1 MMLPLW
7 TPVLLPVGFG
17 ILIYALPERLKRALS
32 FTAAGAQLAA
42 CILLFRQASAAPV
55 SLSLGGWN
63 PPVGIL
69 LYADRF
75 TAVMT
80 LLTAFLFLILLVYE
94 ADRLVFSKNFCM
106 LFLILEGLLSGI
118 FLLDDLF
125 SIFILVEVSTL
136 VASLLIM
143 FHRDSRS
150 MYDGLFY
157 MIINIFA
164 ATFFLFGLAM
174 LYKQT
179 GTFSLQTLGRI
190 LPDVANM
197 KPLYL
202 PYALILTAVCLKA
215 ALMPLFS
222 WLPKAHGTPS
232 APSVVSAVL
241 SGLYVKNG
249 IYLFIRCQGAFQAID
264 TGAFFLVAGVV
275 TAIAGAVFA
284 IAQSDIKLILSYH
297 TVSQIGLIMMA
308 LNLGSETAAVGGMY
322 HIVNHA
328 LFKTVLFIGA
338 GVVIDE
344 YGTRNMY
351 DIHGVFRR
359 MPLVAVSMIA
369 AILGITGAP
378 LFNGSISKYLIQH
391 DVSDALGSAVLILIN
406 VGTIISFI
414 KFSGMFFGNTKIK
427 ARVFAGRTAAC
438 LILGSLCLAFGI
450 FGASVVRLL
459 FGTDITIDP
468 AGYLKKSMVF
478 LLSAAS
484 AWLIYRFAV
493 RNRAFWKRIRAV
505 DFGFNTSALS
515 VVLFFAAITGYLFLS

>member
-1 MMLPLW
+1 
-7 TPVLLPVGFG
+7 
-17 ILIYALPERLKRALS
+17 
-32 FTAAGAQLAA
+32 
-42 CILLFRQASAAPV
+42 
-55 SLSLGGWN
+55 
-63 PPVGIL
+63 
-69 LYADRF
+69 
-75 TAVMT
+75 
-80 LLTAFLFLILLVYE
+80 
-94 ADRLVFSKNFCM
+94 M

-125 SIFILVEVSTL
+125 SIFILIEVSTL

-143 FHRDSRS
+143 FSRDSRS

-164 ATFFLFGLAM
+164 ATFFLLGLAM

-190 LPDVANM
+190 LPDVENM

-249 IYLFIRCQGAFQAID
+249 LYLFIRCQSAFQAID
-264 TGAFFLVAGVV
+264 TRTFFLIAGAV

-284 IAQSDIKLILSYH
+284 ISQSDIKLILSYH
-297 TVSQIGLIMMA
+297 TVSQIGLIMVA
-308 LNLGSETAAVGGMY
+308 LNLGGETSAIGGMY

-328 LFKTVLFIGA
+328 LFKSVLVLGA
-338 GVVIDE
+338 GVIMDE

-359 MPLVAVSMIA
+359 MPLIALAMIA

-378 LFNGSISKYLIQH
+378 LFNGSVSKYLIQH
-391 DVSDALGSAVLILIN
+391 DVTDALGSTVMLLIN

-414 KFSGMFFGNTKIK
+414 KFSSVFFGDTGKK
-427 ARVFAGRTAAC
+427 AKVFAGRTIVC
-438 LILGSLCLAFGI
+438 LILGVLCLVFGV
-450 FGASVVRLL
+450 FGAPVAGIL
-459 FGTDITIDP
+459 FGVDVAIDP

-478 LLSAAS
+478 LLSAGA

-493 RNRAFWKRIRAV
+493 RGRGFWKQIRAF

>member
-1 MMLPLW
+1 MMPPLW

-32 FTAAGAQLAA
+32 FVAAGAQLAA
-42 CILLFRQASAAPV
+42 CIRLFRQVCIAPV

-63 PPVGIL
+63 PPVGIM
-69 LYADRF
+69 LYADRLAA
-75 TAVMT
+75 TMT
-80 LLTAFLFLILLVYE
+80 LLTAFLFLVLLVFE
-94 ADRLVFSKNFCM
+94 ADRLVSDKNFCM

-125 SIFILVEVSTL
+125 SIFILIEVSTL

-143 FHRDSRS
+143 FRRDSRS

-157 MIINIFA
+157 MVINIFA
-164 ATFFLFGLAM
+164 ATFFLLGLAM

-179 GTFSLQTLGRI
+179 GTFSLQTLARI
-190 LPDVANM
+190 LPDAENM

-202 PYALILTAVCLKA
+202 PYALILTAACLKA

-249 IYLFIRCQGAFQAID
+249 IYLFIRCQSAFQAID
-264 TGAFFLVAGVV
+264 TSTFFLIAGAV

-297 TVSQIGLIMMA
+297 TVSQIGLIMVA
-308 LNLGSETAAVGGMY
+308 LNMGSETAAVGGMY

-328 LFKTVLFIGA
+328 LFKTVLFLGA
-338 GVVIDE
+338 GVIIDE

-359 MPLVAVSMIA
+359 MPLIAVSMVA

-391 DVSDALGSAVLILIN
+391 DVSDTLGGAALLLIN
-406 VGTIISFI
+406 VGTLVSFI
-414 KFSGMFFGNTKIK
+414 KFSGMFFGNTRKK

-438 LILGSLCLAFGI
+438 LLLGSLCLALGV
-450 FGASVVRLL
+450 FGAPVVKIL
-459 FGTDITIDP
+459 FGFNITIDP
-468 AGYLKKSMVF
+468 VGYLKKSLVF
-478 LLSAAS
+478 LLSAGS

-493 RNRAFWKRIRAV
+493 RDRAFWKRVRKV

-515 VVLFFAAITGYLFLS
+515 VVLFFAVLTGYLFLA

>member
-17 ILIYALPERLKRALS
+17 ILIYALPERFKRALI
-32 FTAAGAQLAA
+32 FIAAGLQLVA
-42 CILLFRQASAAPV
+42 CALLFRQVCIAPV
-55 SLSLGGWN
+55 SLPLGGWN

-75 TAVMT
+75 AAAMV
-80 LLTAFLFLILLVYE
+80 LLTACLFLLLISFE
-94 ADRLVFSKNFCM
+94 GNRLVFDKNFCM

-136 VASLLIM
+136 VAALLIM
-143 FHRDSRS
+143 FNRDSRS

-164 ATFFLFGLAM
+164 ATFFLLGLAM

-179 GTFSLQTLGRI
+179 GTFSLQVLGRI
-190 LPDVANM
+190 LPCVENM

-249 IYLFIRCQGAFQAID
+249 IYLFIRCQSAFQAID
-264 TGAFFLVAGVV
+264 TSTFFLIAGAI

-297 TVSQIGLIMMA
+297 TVSQIGLIMVA
-308 LNLGSETAAVGGMY
+308 LNMGSETAAVGGMY

-328 LFKTVLFIGA
+328 LFKTVLFLGA

-344 YGTRNMY
+344 YKTRNLY
-351 DIHGVFRR
+351 EIHGVFRR
-359 MPLVAVSMIA
+359 MPWIAVSMIA

-391 DVSDALGSAVLILIN
+391 DVSDALGSAVLLLIN
-406 VGTIISFI
+406 VGTIVSFI
-414 KFSGMFFGNTKIK
+414 KFSGIFFGNTGTKAKI
-427 ARVFAGRTAAC
+427 FAGRTVAC
-438 LILGSLCLAFGI
+438 LVLGAMC
-450 FGASVVRLL
+450 LL
-459 FGTDITIDP
+459 FGVFGGSVVELLFGYDITIDP
-468 AGYLKKSMVF
+468 TGYLKKSAAF
-478 LLSAAS
+478 WLSAGAS
-484 AWLIYRFAV
+484 WLIYRFAV
-493 RNRAFWKRIRAV
+493 RDRVFWKRVRRV

-515 VVLFFAAITGYLFLS
+515 VVLFFAVLTGYLYLA

>member
-1 MMLPLW
+1 MMPPLW

-32 FTAAGAQLAA
+32 FVAAGAQLAA
-42 CILLFRQASAAPV
+42 CIRLFRQVCIAPV

-63 PPVGIL
+63 PPVGIM
-69 LYADRF
+69 LYADRLAA
-75 TAVMT
+75 TMT
-80 LLTAFLFLILLVYE
+80 LLTAFLFLVLLVFE
-94 ADRLVFSKNFCM
+94 ADRLVSDKNFCM

-125 SIFILVEVSTL
+125 SIFIFVEVSTL
-136 VASLLIM
+136 VAALLIM
-143 FHRDSRS
+143 FRRDSRS

-157 MIINIFA
+157 MVINIFA
-164 ATFFLFGLAM
+164 STFFLFGLAM

-179 GTFSLQTLGRI
+179 GTFSLQVLGQI
-190 LPDVANM
+190 LPDVENM
-197 KPLYL
+197 TPLYL

-249 IYLFIRCQGAFQAID
+249 IYLFIRCQSAFQAID
-264 TGAFFLVAGVV
+264 TSTFFLVAGAV

-297 TVSQIGLIMMA
+297 TVSQIGLIMVA
-308 LNLGSETAAVGGMY
+308 LNMGGETAAVGGMY

-328 LFKTVLFIGA
+328 LFKSVLFLGA

-351 DIHGVFRR
+351 DIRGAFRR
-359 MPLVAVSMIA
+359 MPLIAVSMIA

-438 LILGSLCLAFGI
+438 LILGSLCLVFGI

-478 LLSAAS
+478 LLSTAS